1 MIEKLLL
8 RIVKCFIYIFSMR
21 WIYVNDLALHYTFD
35 MFLYYLSIAIIL
47 SLIVESFDYLIS
59 DYIKYTSLIITII
72 LSVFIYMMCYHFSP
86 FYFTVMLY
94 LAVTMI
100 YHLIVSYQMYKDLEM
115 FKLNNNVI
123 KKS

>member
-21 WIYVNDLALHYTFD
+21 MVYIKDLAFHYTFD
-35 MFLYYLSIAIIL
+35 MFLFYLSIAIVL
-47 SLIVESFDYLIS
+47 SFIVEAFHYLII
-59 DYIKYTSLIITII
+59 DYIKYTSIIIVVI
-72 LSVFIYMMCYHFSP
+72 LGVFIYVLCNHFSP
-86 FYFTVMLY
+86 FYFTVLLY
-94 LAVTMI
+94 LTVTMI

-115 FKLNNNVI
+115 FKLTNNVI

>member
-1 MIEKLLL
+1 MIEKLVS

-21 WIYVNDLALHYTFD
+21 LIYINDLAFHYTFD
-35 MFLYYLSIAIIL
+35 MFLYYLSIATIL
-47 SLIVESFDYLIS
+47 SLIVESFEYLIS

-72 LSVFIYMMCYHFSP
+72 LSVFIYMMYFHFSP
-86 FYFTVMLY
+86 FYLTVMLY
-94 LAVTMI
+94 LAITMI
-100 YHLIVSYQMYKDLEM
+100 YHLIISYQMYKDLEM